1 MNRGCK
7 TQMRD
12 NGKRTQGSLQ
22 AYLTWGRGTKPQFC
36 FQWRNWPSGASAIEE
51 SISIQ
56 SLSDAWH
63 PVVGAPWEARKGLE
77 VAWSNAKFNFE
88 DPCTI
93 FLYIGLLVPAKNK
106 TTIDPLLDISSDD
119 YRRQWKTSSPA
130 VCCVCTPSTWGRG
143 PSVPSSLKAKMGFKG
158 ISGFSLLVK
167 SNLDALDPAGKF
179 MISSKFS
186 FWTDIPFSFGCF
198 SKTGELG
205 NVRDQK

>member
-1 MNRGCK
+1 
-7 TQMRD
+7 MR
-12 NGKRTQGSLQ
+12 KRDKAPVLFPVKKLAQ
-22 AYLTWGRGTKPQFC
+22 WGISYRRVYFNTKPLWC
-36 FQWRNWPSGASAIEE
+36 LAPSGGCSLGGQKGPR
-51 SISIQ
+51 SRLKQCKIQ
-56 SLSDAWH
+56 LRRSMY
-63 PVVGAPWEARKGLE
+63 
-77 VAWSNAKFNFE
+77 NF
-88 DPCTI
+88 
-93 FLYIGLLVPAKNK
+93 FYIGLLVPAKNK